1 MRYKILIVEDDK
13 QIREIITD
21 YFEDDRKEDTSFYF
35 SKSSKYN
42 WNIVFSFAIITYV
55 VEVLTNRG
63 GIYGILR
70 SN

>member
-55 VEVLTNRG
+55 VEVLTNG
-63 GIYGILR
+63 GDLW
-70 SN
+70 NFTK